1 MEEESR
7 KAMASSSILI
17 SILMIAAMLTLLT
30 TSSFVAAEELEVIVR
45 GKEPAYNVNQT
56 GDKPW
61 KWYKAGDYPPI
72 IMAKKVGDGAVVAA
86 GVATSFEDI
95 DTAPEFGR
103 WNDAR
108 EGYEP
113 NPLPHLDILLDV
125 AFQWM
130 VPDATKVLWYEG
142 YNVLYSTTNC
152 TNLIKAL
159 RALGYTITGDS
170 TEPITADLLAPYDIL
185 MIPQLQLDPSD
196 AEVEIIKTF
205 VEGGKGLF
213 IAEGSDYQ
221 YFNYYKVQN
230 KILSVLENELP
241 FEDQLAF
248 QSDELRDPVNYW
260 FSDDRIILDVD
271 TTTEIGAAYQA
282 ATGEA
287 GIGLYKACTLA
298 PPTLYGV
305 AVSIIQ
311 TEPPTTDGIENDF
324 RPTLATARPGAN
336 IVTVVRV
343 SNIGKVNDSYTISVV
358 DDLGWQIEV
367 SPATL
372 EVPAGEGSDVTVEIT
387 VDSALEDK
395 VLNLVSITAKGTDV
409 EDTTAL
415 ATAPYLPVEEL
426 PYSIYKEDEVF
437 YVFSTPSILVEPP
450 AQPIIIGTETSC
462 TLEETPYREPYPLP
476 FGQGEYPIA
485 AAAQEVEDGRVIV
498 YGPAASFRSAPTNHF
513 VLETLK
519 LKDLGPRMVGWLV
532 HYEDPA
538 QQKVLFYWTP
548 TKLAFHNGERMA
560 AWLEYLR
567 TQGYTVH
574 TYSNGITPERLAP
587 YSVFILFTPERALNA
602 DEITAIKDWVHA
614 GGGLLLG
621 EQADYGGY
629 AKPLFTNPILEAIGA
644 SIRTQDDQITDYERY
659 SRWAW
664 EPRVYLVDHPVW
676 YAPYAFSAVVD
687 PWSQSLIGG
696 EEGVFTMTIKNEG
709 TEADSYRIEVTS
721 QLGWQVEL
729 EREEITLSSG
739 ENAGVRITVMSPR
752 VNELTRDV
760 FTAVASGT
768 RGSASAE
775 FMLVAEPEKQV
786 TISPSSDSGS
796 PGETLTFTVTVKN
809 TGDAEDTY
817 DLTVDDDAGWGP
829 TLSQNSLANLES
841 GESRTVTLTVTI
853 PSDAAE
859 GDSTEITVT
868 ATPRSDATKSETAT
882 CTVTAK
888 AAAGFPV
895 VYLAVAVVIIVVIL
909 GAVLMI
915 KRRSVPTKLEIGA

>member
-1 MEEESR
+1 
-7 KAMASSSILI
+7 MASSSILI
-17 SILMIAAMLTLLT
+17 SILIIAAMLTFLT
-30 TSSFVAAEELEVIVR
+30 TSSFAAAEDSEVISIVR
-45 GKEPAYNVNQT
+45 GKETTYNLNQT

-61 KWYKAGDYPPI
+61 KWYKEGDYPPI
-72 IMAKKVGDGAVVAA
+72 VMAKNVGNGKVVAA
-86 GVATSFEDI
+86 SVATSFEDI
-95 DTAPEFGR
+95 ETAPEFGR

-108 EGYEP
+108 EGYER

-130 VPDATKVLWYEG
+130 VPGATKVLWYEG
-142 YNVLYSTTNC
+142 YNVFYSTTNC
-152 TNLIKAL
+152 TNLINAVE
-159 RALGYTITGDS
+159 ALGYTITGDS

-185 MIPQLQLDPSD
+185 VIPQLRVYPSD

-221 YFNYYKVQN
+221 GFNYYKVQN
-230 KILSVLENELP
+230 KILSALQSELS
-241 FEDQLAF
+241 FEEQLAF
-248 QSDELRDPVNYW
+248 QSDEMKDPVNYW
-260 FSDDRIILDVD
+260 ESEDKPIVDVD
-271 TTTEIGAAYQA
+271 TTTGIGAAYQA
-282 ATGEA
+282 ATGETA
-287 GIGLYKACTLA
+287 IGLYRACTLA

-343 SNIGKVNDSYTISVV
+343 SNIGKVNDSYTVSVV

-387 VDSALEDK
+387 VDPALEDK
-395 VLNLVSITAKGTDV
+395 VLNLVRITAVGTDV
-409 EDTTAL
+409 EDTIVL
-415 ATAPYLPVEEL
+415 ATAPHLPLEEL
-426 PYSIYKEDEVF
+426 PYPIYKEDEVF
-437 YVFSTPSILVEPP
+437 YVFSTPSLLVEPP

-476 FGQGEYPIA
+476 FGQSEYPIA

-498 YGPAASFRSAPTNHF
+498 YGPAASFRSAPSNHF

-538 QQKVLFYWTP
+538 QHDVLFYWTP
-548 TKLAFHNGERMA
+548 EKLAFHNGERMA
-560 AWLEYLR
+560 EWLEYLGA
-567 TQGYTVH
+567 QGYTVH
-574 TYSNGITPERLAP
+574 IYSNGITTNLLDP
-587 YSVFILFTPERALNA
+587 YSVLILFTPERALTS
-602 DEITAIKDWVHA
+602 DEITAIKNWVHA

-644 SIRTQDDQITDYERY
+644 NIRTQDDQITDYEKY

-721 QLGWQVEL
+721 QLEWQVEL
-729 EREEITLSSG
+729 EREEITLASG
-739 ENAGVRITVMSPR
+739 ENAEVMITVTSPG
-752 VNELTRDV
+752 VPELTRDV

-775 FMLVAEPEKQV
+775 FMLVAEPERQV
-786 TISPSSDSGS
+786 SISPSSNSGS

-809 TGDAEDTY
+809 TGETEDTY
-817 DLTVDDDAGWGP
+817 DLTVDDDAGWVP
-829 TLSQNSLANLES
+829 TLSQNSLSNVGS
-841 GESRTVTLTVTI
+841 GASRTVTLTVTI
-853 PSDAAE
+853 PSDVAE
-859 GDSTEITVT
+859 GDSTEITMT
-868 ATPRSDATKSETAT
+868 ASPMSDPTKSDTAT

-888 AAAGFPV
+888 AAAGFPII
-895 VYLAVAVVIIVVIL
+895 YLAAAVVIIVVIL
-909 GAVLMI
+909 GAILMI
-915 KRRSVPTKLEIGA
+915 KRRSASTGLRIGV